1 MVGHVRKIIPYILY
15 SVQNKLIRIKHFMLQ
30 KNKQTKKKKQLKN
43 IGCQNGF
50 PAHIWEIV
58 TQQFSKYGIKIVLIF
73 FIIISSSNW
82 SVKSK

>member
-1 MVGHVRKIIPYILY
+1 
-15 SVQNKLIRIKHFMLQ
+15 MLQ
-30 KNKQTKKKKQLKN
+30 KNKQTKKKKQLRN

-73 FIIISSSNW
+73 FIISSSSNW